1 MAEWRDPLS
10 ENSDTVPKTRDS
22 EDMVAVLDRVFDYMK
37 MEQGRLAAAD
47 ASDYSDDYPSLLL
60 THTDTMLRATLDR
73 NQKARTDLKRYSS
86 AGASRCAEVYR
97 RLVELRQFEIYFRDG
112 VVAAFDDHS
121 KQFKLLLTTL
131 IHNRVALQE
140 AR

>member
-1 MAEWRDPLS
+1 
-10 ENSDTVPKTRDS
+10 
-22 EDMVAVLDRVFDYMK
+22 MVAVLDRVFDCMK

-47 ASDYSDDYPSLLL
+47 ASDHSDEYATLLL

-86 AGASRCAEVYR
+86 AGASRCAEVHR
-97 RLVELRQFEIYFRDG
+97 RLVELRQFEAYFRDG

-121 KQFKLLLTTL
+121 KQFKLLLATL

-140 AR
+140 ARYRLESTRSMLRRCV